1 MGRFKA
7 VIRLI
12 RERLEA
18 LSLRKGIAA
27 LCILTAVTMFSFVAP
42 FALNFSYAETI
53 VDGQETSQIV
63 VQSGEA
69 EGAGNETQNNTG
81 STSNGATGEEGTAEG
96 DEDPQA
102 EANQKL
108 ADLIKQLR
116 DISGVTVETSTGNNS
131 ITKITVI
138 DNAGSALTLLSN
150 SDASLYQ
157 NTNISINQAG
167 QVGLINDN
175 GQTFE
180 GLGSADYPYSGT
192 LTSNVA
198 FNINRPLFNAVVLG
212 ETDYSYTL
220 NWGASNSKD
229 AMFARSVLSV
239 VQGEVKT
246 ELNLTIDASKQKI
259 GSDDYVVIASP
270 VIGEASGNIM
280 LNVSYKSS
288 ENDKF
293 KVAITSGSDA
303 GLLVNTFKDGSLEIT
318 LEGIRFDKVNI
329 NSERANAGLI
339 VGRVFSTDEYKNNEK
354 KTKILLNSKIDINES
369 DSVEII
375 AKESAGGLIGHA
387 EDSIIEIQNNVILSY
402 AAVKGLYSGGFVGS
416 SIDSTYSISES
427 ANISSS
433 LAVGGHEVSSQYAG
447 GLFGVYE
454 TSSNIE
460 FPIDKFDLTNAF
472 TLEAK
477 GQTAQNDPPKGAA
490 GGFAGK
496 VVLNNGG
503 SLKISMKDSAS
514 QASEETNN
522 SLSEGEAQTLSEN
535 ESSSETYN
543 NESTTNESES
553 SGLFESITSLAE
565 DAGLVKKGLKSVLSS
580 ASAVEAYGGVIGA
593 VEGAETLGTNVKLEN
608 MTVWAESAENSKALY
623 KSGMVAIVG
632 GIVGGVDK
640 PTALVVSKMTAQMK
654 NADSSDEAIG
664 AYGGVAAKLG
674 KGSVIYQ
681 AGETVVSTDGTNKVN
696 AGGGFVGIAEAGSAV
711 RLTGTTDISGVNFKD
726 SGTRIGQLVGVQDSA
741 LVYAEGSG
749 SDFNSETGE
758 GWDYIRSGTARF
770 DDIGNCGQVYRLHNG
785 GLASDLIT
793 MDDSGNEPK
802 YQVTIAK
809 SSYTQA
815 SEGTAEG
822 NEAGTQTGGNTSET
836 GTGEPAQP
844 AEGEPSALAEG
855 VSDDAVEVKLA
866 DRSDFAR
873 LAITIQTE
881 GYFSGYDTIDTDN
894 WRILLNDTLKL
905 KESIKLTG
913 TGITGITRDSI
924 GTNETP
930 AVFTGTISGEN
941 KTITL
946 SIGEAYGK
954 EGSSPATSA
963 DCCGKVYRHNRLGLF
978 SYGNGRADNLTID
991 GTINFEALEAGIAA
1005 GAYSACSNGGEKN
1018 FKGCRFEP
1026 AITYKTNEK
1035 LCCVGGVIGMLD
1047 GIDENLTKFTGG
1059 TTIAPTITINAVSTQ
1074 GIDITGGAIGYISGT
1089 CPAIVNAEDVVLSAT
1104 ISNIDQSNNNSTA
1117 LAGGFIGV
1125 IQTSDQAST
1134 YDRVEVNFK
1143 KAVMDNHSVSLKAT
1157 SNAGGLLGYMWAD
1170 TNVTFAEYALSV
1182 KNGSRASLTAV
1193 SNYAGGLVYRA
1204 AGKWTVE
1211 KNGINLDG
1219 ATFSGTVDTL
1229 GLLVCRGVFYGS
1241 EMISGQKKNPGAI
1254 YLEMTDSNS
1263 LSITDGSDMV
1273 KCTPTRFDEIVAI
1286 TKDSVSSF
1294 ENNKA
1299 GIVSIRAG
1307 VNTGAVNTI
1316 ETYKNKT
1323 LFGKQEKKTND
1334 FSRYYYNIDSALKR
1348 VVNTKNTVIDTP
1360 EELLIWS
1367 VATYS
1372 ATNLKSYFTNENSDI
1387 TSVDGDTVI
1396 GMNDDSSSAEVSQE
1410 GNTGS
1415 TGEGNSSSSEGNK
1428 LTINMSGYSYYPV
1441 TVNNRNIT
1449 IKNVRIEFHN
1459 DEQETI
1465 INGTNDKK
1473 STRTTTQ
1480 HYAMQCGLFCDFT
1493 SSIAGDFSI
1502 DCNKI
1507 AFAGNIG
1514 LFRRGNDPMSG
1525 VLISGY
1531 VKGNQQASNTY
1542 YCKVN
1547 IAECT
1552 LEGITVKGDYGSGY
1566 APLLMKDANSFT
1578 EISIDELT
1586 TEKYKNSNGAYI
1598 TAGTSLL
1605 GNIGDKD
1612 ATLLSVTFSRISIPS
1627 KSSEGESIFTRAS
1640 LLNRFSY
1647 TSNNGV
1653 ATATYNFTEEEKNA
1667 RKVTFGAEIDGT
1679 KEYVGEQLYFYK
1691 TQTLTTDGVITAKGG
1706 DGGNGGVFPNHYLP
1720 YVYVSYDTT
1729 NNTHEIE
1736 VNHSFSDIVEGCG
1749 TYYDPYVVDDFSKLK
1764 TIARLIRNGKTG
1776 DNQSVTIAKDQKKAC
1791 NRIPDKKSDNEVTY
1805 KYNKGKW
1812 INDTGET
1819 IDKEVI
1825 QRYMQSA
1832 YIDIQPKDNNEME
1845 LVNFEGL
1852 GNMANPFRGVI
1863 ISSTNGTI
1871 KMHVKDKSC
1880 QGFIPY
1886 SYGSVVKDISFKYS
1900 GTNNISYTNPDAYT
1914 PKSFFGGVI
1923 GIIMGGDNIIENV
1936 SVSASDGCLNV
1947 TGDSAHKIPMG
1958 GYVGVVSGG
1967 GVIFRGNNE
1976 STLEDGWFS
1985 SSSVK
1990 LSAEADKD
1998 GYKSLYVNPVI
2009 GRVISGYAFSEGV
2022 ILDNTDKN
2030 YKINSISVESEKP
2043 IQTTTVQ
2050 KAGNGPMTTTVKSAQ
2065 GLLILSAIIQSGA
2078 AGGPAD
2084 TSKEPKFYA
2093 TNSYYGQNIEFK
2105 SKSGKTSYRFG
2116 NANLGKVRNATYKY
2130 VGNPGDASGIYDF
2143 KKSVTDDMY
2152 APGQRKSDDSTD
2164 YGSSDNAFN
2173 DITDNSKLNPNTPY
2187 LITKYATPQ
2196 TQYIC
2201 GFGISLAKF
2210 KFEDKVYDMRDY
2222 GNAYVGLSGRYK
2234 SNSCASLNSD
2244 AIDRVVPYVIC
2255 VDGKNA
2261 TIKVSMNVREY
2272 SDDDFQCSGAG
2283 ALFSSMYWMYSSTT
2297 AYTSFGN
2304 NGNNAIKDLT
2314 IDNSYISVDYYSNA
2328 GKRTTFDFE
2337 EKYNKASVGGVA
2349 GRIAH
2354 VGNGFN
2360 RYPVLTMA
2368 NVSVSD
2374 SIIEAPISAGS
2385 LIGETGYRGKSF
2397 STKYNSIGSDNS
2409 SSNNKLSFHLLNCS
2423 YSNNKVTAGQYAG
2436 GFIGRTSG
2444 YNNSYTPGSGISVT
2458 SNDLVCGSSSSIE
2471 AQSYAGGI
2479 VGVLDGPGKFVVND
2493 PTYKITDNGG
2503 NNEYYSNNS
2512 KSLQTAKFEDV
2523 RVSATGGVSG
2533 GLIGRVSSYVS
2544 VNDSEVRKQ
2553 KGSID
2558 VEMTGNYVGGLVGT
2572 IGNTPVA
2579 ETKNNIINKCT
2590 VEGLKIT
2597 TNDSGTGGLVG
2608 IISDNSSTTSY
2619 ETLNITDSIV
2629 KGCTFGS
2636 SGTAGDFTSGGVIG
2650 IIHDKNISTKVKNFA
2665 SIGNT
2670 ISGKNSSSYVG
2681 IGRGNIEGC
2690 NVLIDGNIF
2699 DKSRTD
2705 QGLVAGSV
2713 VDGGTVRI
2721 AGLSIKKTGESDK
2734 DIDKL
2739 YGDGNTPSNSYLA
2752 FANYNGNSGSSGKTL
2767 LGTDESWPYVT
2778 TSPVTDYFV
2787 KSSAETAEKY
2797 LFGDGIGSVDDAGKT
2812 HSTAQQIVS
2821 KDGSEANAQLY
2832 KYAEAA
2838 GYSNF
2843 NFEQQIST
2851 YNENNAAKIGKD
2863 LPVLT
2868 ITGGNASVIEDYL
2881 NIISNGGYKAAKE
2894 LNAVNAAVYT
2904 YVWNNGAFIKNSN
2917 PEIQPS
2923 IVVNK
2928 TGSNINGFSA
2938 TADYDNNQNRIQ
2950 LLTVTFNEAG
2960 GEYMI
2965 HVPIIVKRIFEVDS
2979 TVTLNYGTVFNKSEY
2994 SSLGT
2999 GAHILESFGNP
3010 VTALIT
3016 YRYNSAIGE
3025 RTEFGWDTYMLA
3037 GGSLKAANKTIE
3049 FKGNS
3054 SALPEGTKLTLV
3066 DCGTGKVYTYTT
3078 PEDKKTSSV
3087 SLSSFKDSGGKY
3099 YNNKWMSQLM
3109 SIEGK
3114 PDNNGIW
3121 VICEDQEEPAAVDS
3135 LGRRFRLA
3143 TEEDS
3148 AKQKYNLVS
3157 GKETV
3162 NEREVEM
3169 QAEENF
3175 FLTINIPYQTNQD
3188 ASANGYIE
3196 ANVKSEGIPISVN
3209 SILRPRYEDEKGE
3222 KKTVLDD
3229 HDQTASTYSFLSGYS
3244 QTLVDETTDYKD
3256 DNKKQI
3262 PRQKGDDSPGRF
3274 ININLKDTIS
3284 FNSGQAYNANDRLF
3298 YRLDINLNQF
3308 SSSGASHT
3316 TSGFA
3321 TTDTEGKVKFYVT
3334 TVDGQY
3340 YKLNEGK
3347 WTKALKGTAA
3357 AEYIWKSNQENG
3369 GEPKL
3374 VLKDSNGAIDLS
3386 GIREIAKEKGAEFII
3401 RTEIEIHMSEEA
3413 MNEAIMSS
3421 LNSGND
3427 AYTNLNYKSILSVRE
3442 EALDYS
3448 SNTESTTGKVDYYHS
3463 SWGYSTIAYSANDIK
3478 QLGINCL
3485 DLETA
3490 DGNIITTGVYSL
3502 EDRANAG
3509 SIIEQANRIEYSL
3522 QLMKKQDS
3530 GGYELVKNPR
3540 AYVSF
3545 DCSKLG
3551 GVPSSEPSESNNYSF
3566 IWNDYRQDGKSFKL
3580 ADGDS
3585 NKRFTISIHTKV
3597 NTSQRDL
3604 ANYRLVLRAKM
3615 YDANGNLLDNP
3626 YRASLKGSNNNNI
3639 SDEDANHFDY
3649 ITYTLTKI
3657 AIDGLIEDP
3666 AN

>member
-1 MGRFKA
+1 
-7 VIRLI
+7 
-12 RERLEA
+12 
-18 LSLRKGIAA
+18 
-27 LCILTAVTMFSFVAP
+27 MFSFVAP

-53 VDGQETSQIV
+53 VDVQETSQNV

-96 DEDPQA
+96 GEDPQA

-108 ADLIKQLR
+108 ADLIEQLR
-116 DISGVTVETSTGNNS
+116 AINGVKVENDSLSKLTIEN
-131 ITKITVI
+131 
-138 DNAGSALTLLSN
+138 NAGSALTLLSN

-157 NTNISINQAG
+157 NTNISITQSG
-167 QVGLINDN
+167 QVGLINNN

-229 AMFARSVLSV
+229 AMFAGSVLS
-239 VQGEVKT
+239 EVPREAKT
-246 ELNLTIDASKQKI
+246 KLNLTIHASKQTI
-259 GSDDYVVIASP
+259 GSDMYVIITSP
-270 VIGEASGNIM
+270 VIGEASGNIK

-303 GLLVNTFKDGSLEIT
+303 GLLVNTFKDGSLEIA
-318 LEGIRFDKVNI
+318 LSGIRFDNVSI
-329 NSERANAGLI
+329 NSERSNSGLI
-339 VGRVFSTDEYKNNEK
+339 VGRVFKSSGNGDNKSKVTLSSTIEVKD
-354 KTKILLNSKIDINES
+354 S
-369 DSVEII
+369 DSVEIL

-387 EDSIIEIQNNVILSY
+387 EDSIIEINNDVNLSH
-402 AAVKGLYSGGFVGS
+402 ATVKGLYSGGFVGN
-416 SIDSTYSISES
+416 SINSEYTINNSI
-427 ANISSS
+427 IKSS
-433 LAVGGHEVSSQYAG
+433 LSVGDYEVSSQYAG

-454 TSSNIE
+454 TSLKVI
-460 FPIDKFDLTNAF
+460 FPIEKFDLTGTF
-472 TLEAK
+472 ELEAID
-477 GQTAQNDPPKGAA
+477 QTGGETGAA

-496 VVLNNGG
+496 VVLKESG
-503 SLKISMKDSAS
+503 SLSISMPDSAAP
-514 QASEETNN
+514 ASEETNN
-522 SLSEGEAQTLSEN
+522 SSSEGEAQTLSEN
-535 ESSSETYN
+535 ESSSETDD

-553 SGLFESITSLAE
+553 SGLFESISSLAE
-565 DAGLVKKGLKSVLSS
+565 EAGTVNTELKSVLNSAPKPDSS
-580 ASAVEAYGGVIGA
+580 QEPSNVPYLSAYGGVIGTVEGT
-593 VEGAETLGTNVKLEN
+593 VEGAESLGTNVKLDN
-608 MTVWAESAENSKALY
+608 MTVRAEAAENSTVLY

-632 GIVGGVDK
+632 GEAK
-640 PTALVVSKMTAQMK
+640 PTALVVSKMTTRMT
-654 NADSSDEAIG
+654 NADSYKEKTGSF
-664 AYGGVAAKLG
+664 GGITAKLRE
-674 KGSVIYQ
+674 GSVISQ
-681 AGETVVSTDGTNKVN
+681 AGETVISTDGTAVN
-696 AGGGFVGIAEAGSAV
+696 AGGGIVGIADAGSAV
-711 RLTGTTDISGVNFKD
+711 RLKGTTDISGVSFN
-726 SGTRIGQLVGVQDSA
+726 STGTRIGQLVGVQDSA

-749 SDFNSETGE
+749 SDAKTG
-758 GWDYIRSGTARF
+758 GWDYIRSGNVKF
-770 DDIGNCGQVYRLHNG
+770 DDIGNYGQVYRLHSTESTP
-785 GLASDLIT
+785 GLKPDLIT
-793 MDDSGNEPK
+793 MADSGDNPTYK
-802 YQVTIAK
+802 VGFSNKTAY
-809 SSYTQA
+809 
-815 SEGTAEG
+815 SEV
-822 NEAGTQTGGNTSET
+822 
-836 GTGEPAQP
+836 
-844 AEGEPSALAEG
+844 G
-855 VSDDAVEVKLA
+855 VSLGSKDEL
-866 DRSDFAR
+866 AR
-873 LAITIQTE
+873 LAITIQTR
-881 GYFSGYDTIDTDN
+881 GHFSGYNGIDTEN
-894 WRILLNDTLKL
+894 WKELLDD
-905 KESIKLTG
+905 KLTVTSDINLAG
-913 TGITGITRDSI
+913 TGVTGITRDNI
-924 GTNETP
+924 GAEETP
-930 AVFTGTISGEN
+930 DVFIGSIDGGGH
-941 KTITL
+941 KITL

-954 EGSSPATSA
+954 KKSALGTSQASLA
-963 DCCGKVYRHNRLGLF
+963 DGCGKVYRHNRLGLF
-978 SYGNGRADNLTID
+978 SYGNGSVEKLTIN
-991 GTINFEALEAGIAA
+991 GSINFEALEAGIAA
-1005 GAYSACSNGGEKN
+1005 GAYSACSNGGVKS
-1018 FKGCRFEP
+1018 FTGCSFEP
-1026 AITYKTNEK
+1026 TITYKTNEK
-1035 LCCVGGVIGMLD
+1035 LCYVGGVIGMLD
-1047 GIDENLTKFTGG
+1047 GEGSNKITFAGETR
-1059 TTIAPTITINAVSTQ
+1059 IAPTIKIDAVSTQ
-1074 GIDITGGAIGYISGT
+1074 GVDITGGAIGYIGGNCS
-1089 CPAIVNAEDVVLSAT
+1089 AEVNAEDVVLGAT
-1104 ISNIDQSNNNSTA
+1104 ISNKEQSNKNSTA
-1117 LAGGFIGV
+1117 LAGGYVGV
-1125 IQTSDQAST
+1125 IQTSDQAAL
-1134 YDRVEVNFK
+1134 YDRVKVNFK
-1143 KAVMDNHSVSLKAT
+1143 KAVMDGQSVSLKADN
-1157 SNAGGLLGYMWAD
+1157 NAGGLLGYLWAD
-1170 TNVTFAEYALSV
+1170 TEVNFNPETSEYDALSV
-1182 KNGSRASLTAV
+1182 KSDSTASLNAY
-1193 SNYAGGLVYRA
+1193 SKYAGGLVYRA
-1204 AGKWTVE
+1204 AGKWTID
-1211 KNGINLDG
+1211 KKGINLDG
-1219 ATFSGTVDTL
+1219 ATFDGTTDTL
-1229 GLLVCRGVFYGS
+1229 GLLVCRGVYYGA
-1241 EMISGQKKNPGAI
+1241 EKITGKDKKPGAI
-1254 YLEMTDSNS
+1254 YLEMVDKDS
-1263 LSITDGSDMV
+1263 LLIPDGSGMV
-1273 KCTPTRFDEIVAI
+1273 TCKPKNFDELVAI
-1286 TKDSVSSF
+1286 TKNLENYPNNSF
-1294 ENNKA
+1294 NNDIA
-1299 GIVSIRAG
+1299 GIISIKAD
-1307 VNTGAVNTI
+1307 VNDGAVKTI
-1316 ETYKNKT
+1316 ETYQNRTAYGKND
-1323 LFGKQEKKTND
+1323 KKSNEY
-1334 FSRYYYNIDSALKR
+1334 SRYYYNLDSALND
-1348 VVNTKNTVIDTP
+1348 VVTTKDTVIDTP

-1387 TSVDGDTVI
+1387 TSADGNIVI
-1396 GMNDDSSSAEVSQE
+1396 GKNDAPSASEAAEE
-1410 GNTGS
+1410 GEAGS
-1415 TGEGNSSSSEGNK
+1415 TGGENPVSLVGEK
-1428 LTINMSGYSYYPV
+1428 VTINMAGYSYYPV

-1465 INGTNDKK
+1465 INETNDKK

-1480 HYAMQCGLFCDFT
+1480 HCAMQCGLFCDFT
-1493 SSIAGDFSI
+1493 SSKAGDFSI
-1502 DCNKI
+1502 DCNNI

-1586 TEKYKNSNGAYI
+1586 TENYEDSSGKYI

-1605 GNIGDKD
+1605 GNIGNTD

-1627 KSSEGESIFTRAS
+1627 KSSVGGSIFTRAS

-1647 TSNNGV
+1647 SSNNGV
-1653 ATATYNFTEEEKNA
+1653 ATATYNFTEDDKNNG
-1667 RKVTFGAEIDGT
+1667 KVTFGAEIDGT
-1679 KEYVGEQLYFYK
+1679 NEYENEQLYFYK
-1691 TQTLTTDGVITAKGG
+1691 SQVHTTDGTITASENKK
-1706 DGGNGGVFPNHYLP
+1706 VFPDYYLR
-1720 YVYVSYDTT
+1720 YVYEEHSTSS
-1729 NNTHEIE
+1729 NTHEIE
-1736 VNHSFSDIVEGCG
+1736 VNHSFSDIVKGCG
-1749 TYYDPYVVDDFSKLK
+1749 TYYDPYVVEDFLTLK
-1764 TIARLIRNGKTG
+1764 TIARLIRSGKTG
-1776 DNQSVTIAKDQKKAC
+1776 ENQNVTIARNQKEAC
-1791 NRIPDKKSDNEVTY
+1791 NRRSSSNDTSNEVTY
-1805 KYNKGKW
+1805 TYNKGKW
-1812 INDTGET
+1812 INNNNET
-1819 IDKEVI
+1819 VEIELIK
-1825 QRYMQSA
+1825 RYMQSA
-1832 YIDIQPKDNNEME
+1832 YIDICPDSKE
-1845 LVNFEGL
+1845 LELSNFEGL
-1852 GNMANPFRGVI
+1852 GNMADPFRGVV
-1863 ISSTNGTI
+1863 ISSNGTKV
-1871 KMHVKDKSC
+1871 KMNVDGKSC

-1886 SYGSVVKDISFKYS
+1886 SYGSVVKDISFEYS
-1900 GTNNISYTNPDAYT
+1900 GTNNISYTKPDTYT
-1914 PKSFFGGVI
+1914 PTSFFGGVI

-1936 SVSASDGCLNV
+1936 SVSASNGCLNV
-1947 TGDSAHKIPMG
+1947 TDDEYAHKIPMG

-1967 GVIFRGNNE
+1967 GVIFRGENVGA
-1976 STLEDGWFS
+1976 LADGWFS

-1990 LSAEADKD
+1990 LSVGSDA
-1998 GYKSLYVNPVI
+1998 YNSLYVNPVI
-2009 GRVISGYAFSEGV
+2009 GRVISGYAFSEGAGTV
-2022 ILDNTDKN
+2022 VHDNNDKN
-2030 YKINSISVESEKP
+2030 YKINKIISISDESGNP
-2043 IQTTTVQ
+2043 IKEIETTTVK
-2050 KAGNGPMTTTVKSAQ
+2050 KAENGPMTTTVKSAQ

-2084 TSKEPKFYA
+2084 TSKEPQFYA
-2093 TNSYYGQNIEFK
+2093 TNSYYGQNIEYK
-2105 SKSGKTSYRFG
+2105 SNSGKTSYRFG
-2116 NANLGKVRNATYKY
+2116 NANLGKVRNATYEH
-2130 VGNPGDASGIYDF
+2130 VGNPGDDSGSEDF
-2143 KKSVTDDMY
+2143 NKSVTDDMY
-2152 APGQRKSDDSTD
+2152 APGQRKSDTDTD
-2164 YGSSDNAFN
+2164 YITSDKAFD
-2173 DITDNSKLNPNTPY
+2173 DITKDSNLKPNTPY

-2201 GFGISLAKF
+2201 GYRISLAKF
-2210 KFEDKVYDMRDY
+2210 VFSGEEYDMRGY

-2261 TIKVSMNVREY
+2261 TDEQNATIKVNMNIREY

-2314 IDNSYISVDYYSNA
+2314 IDNSHISVDYYSNA
-2328 GKRTTFDFE
+2328 GERTTFDFE

-2354 VGNGFN
+2354 VNNGFE

-2385 LIGETGYRGKSF
+2385 LIGENGYRGRSF
-2397 STKYNSIGSDNS
+2397 PNSIKNNSIGSDNN
-2409 SSNNKLSFHLLNCS
+2409 SNNRLSFHLLDCS
-2423 YSNNKVTAGQYAG
+2423 YSNNKVSAGQYAG
-2436 GFIGRTSG
+2436 GYIGRASG
-2444 YNNSYTPGSGISVT
+2444 YNTNSYTPGSGISVT
-2458 SNDLVCGSSSSIE
+2458 NSGLVCGSNTSIE
-2471 AQSYAGGI
+2471 AKTSAGGI
-2479 VGVLDGPGKFVVND
+2479 VGTLDGLGKFVVND
-2493 PTYKITDNGG
+2493 QTYRITDNKGI
-2503 NNEYYSNNS
+2503 NEYYSNNN
-2512 KSLQTAKFEDV
+2512 KVLRTAKFKDV
-2523 RVSATGGVSG
+2523 RVSSINGVSG
-2533 GLIGRVSSYVS
+2533 GLIGKVSSYVS
-2544 VNDSEVRKQ
+2544 VNDSEVIKQ
-2553 KGSID
+2553 EGKFTINGETFD
-2558 VEMTGNYVGGLVGT
+2558 VEVSGNNVGGLVGT
-2572 IGNTPVA
+2572 IGNTNVS
-2579 ETKNNIINKCT
+2579 ETKNNTINSCT
-2590 VEGLKIT
+2590 VKDLKIT
-2597 TNDSGTGGLVG
+2597 TKTSGTGGLVG

-2619 ETLNITDSIV
+2619 ETLNITDSKV
-2629 KGCTFGS
+2629 EGCIFGS
-2636 SGTAGDFTSGGVIG
+2636 SSTAGDFTSGGVIG

-2670 ISGKNSSSYVG
+2670 ISGKNSSSFVG

-2690 NVLIDGNIF
+2690 NVLIDGNRF
-2699 DKSRTD
+2699 DTGRTD
-2705 QGLVAGSV
+2705 QGIVAGSV
-2713 VDGGTVRI
+2713 VDGGTVQI
-2721 AGLSIKKTGESDK
+2721 AGLSIKKTGVDNE

-2739 YGDGNTPSNSYLA
+2739 YGDGKTPGNSYLA
-2752 FANYNGNSGSSGKTL
+2752 FADYNGRAAPSDKEAL
-2767 LGTDESWPYVT
+2767 LDADENWPYVT

-2797 LFGDGIGSVDDAGKT
+2797 LFGDGIGSVDDAGKA
-2812 HSTAQQIVS
+2812 HSTAQQIAS

-2838 GYSNF
+2838 GYRNF

-2994 SSLGT
+2994 SSLGK

-3078 PEDKKTSSV
+3078 PEGNKTSKV
-3087 SLSSFKDSGGKY
+3087 SLSSFKDSDGNN
-3099 YNNKWMSQLM
+3099 YNDKWMSQLM
-3109 SIEGK
+3109 SITRKE
-3114 PDNNGIW
+3114 DNNGIW

-3135 LGRRFRLA
+3135 SGRRFRLA

-3196 ANVKSEGIPISVN
+3196 ANVQSEGIPISVN
-3209 SILRPRYEDEKGE
+3209 SILRPRYVDEKGE
-3222 KKTVLDD
+3222 EKTVLDD

-3284 FNSGQAYNANDRLF
+3284 FNSGQAYNANDTLF

-3463 SWGYSTIAYSANDIK
+3463 SWGYSTISYSANDIK

-3597 NTSQRDL
+3597 NTSQCDL

-3626 YRASLKGSNNNNI
+3626 YRASLKGSNDNNI

>member
-18 LSLRKGIAA
+18 SSLRKGIAA
-27 LCILTAVTMFSFVAP
+27 ICILTAVTMFSFAAP
-42 FALNFSYAETI
+42 FALSFSYAETI
-53 VDGQETSQIV
+53 VDGQETSQNV

-96 DEDPQA
+96 GEDPQA

-108 ADLIKQLR
+108 EDLIKQLR

-131 ITKITVI
+131 ISKITVI
-138 DNAGSALTLLSN
+138 DNAGSVLSLLSKN
-150 SDASLYQ
+150 DASLYQ
-157 NTNISINQAG
+157 NANIEINQTG
-167 QVGLINDN
+167 QVGLISTD
-175 GQTFE
+175 FE
-180 GLGSADYPYSGT
+180 GLGSTDNPYSGFLKST
-192 LTSNVA
+192 AA
-198 FNINRPLFNAVVLG
+198 FSINRPLFNAVKLG
-212 ETDYSYTL
+212 NVADYSYTL
-220 NWGASNSKD
+220 DWGASNSKD
-229 AMFARSVLSV
+229 AIFASKVLS
-239 VQGEVKT
+239 QGGST
-246 ELNLTIDASKQKI
+246 TPQLNLTIEANTQTID
-259 GSDDYVVIASP
+259 SDKYNVINSP
-270 VIGEASGNIM
+270 AIGEASGDIK
-280 LNVSYKSS
+280 LKVSYSS
-288 ENDKF
+288 QSVNDKF
-293 KVAITSGSDA
+293 KVAITSGSNPDNNEICPDA

-339 VGRVFSTDEYKNNEK
+339 VGRVFSTDEYKNNN
-354 KTKILLNSKIDINES
+354 KTKISLNSIIDINES

-387 EDSIIEIQNNVILSY
+387 EDSIIEIQNNVILSH

-477 GQTAQNDPPKGAA
+477 GQTAETGPPKGAA

-503 SLKISMKDSAS
+503 SLKISMKDSAPP
-514 QASEETNN
+514 ASEETNN
-522 SLSEGEAQTLSEN
+522 SSPEGEGEAQTLSEN

-565 DAGLVKKGLKSVLSS
+565 DADLVTVLSS

-608 MTVWAESAENSKALY
+608 MTVRAESAENSKALY

-654 NADSSDEAIG
+654 NADSSDEAAG
-664 AYGGVAAKLG
+664 AFGGVAAKLG

-681 AGETVVSTDGTNKVN
+681 AGDFEISTSGNSVN
-696 AGGGFVGIAEAGSAV
+696 AGGGLVGIAEAGSAV
-711 RLTGTTDISGVNFKD
+711 RLKGTTDISGVNFND

-749 SDFNSETGE
+749 SDAETG
-758 GWDYIRSGTARF
+758 GWDYIRSGNAKF
-770 DDIGNCGQVYRLHNG
+770 DDIGNYGQVYRLHSTESTP
-785 GLASDLIT
+785 GLTPDLIT
-793 MDDSGNEPK
+793 MAVSGDNPTYK
-802 YQVTIAK
+802 VGFSNKTAYP
-809 SSYTQA
+809 
-815 SEGTAEG
+815 EG
-822 NEAGTQTGGNTSET
+822 
-836 GTGEPAQP
+836 
-844 AEGEPSALAEG
+844 G
-855 VSDDAVEVKLA
+855 VSLGSKDDL
-866 DRSDFAR
+866 AR
-873 LAITIQTE
+873 LAITIQTR
-881 GYFSGYDTIDTDN
+881 GHFSGYDSIDTGN
-894 WRILLNDTLKL
+894 WKGLLDD
-905 KESIKLTG
+905 KLTVTSDINLAG
-913 TGITGITRDSI
+913 TGVTGITRDSI
-924 GTNETP
+924 GAEETP
-930 AVFTGTISGEN
+930 DAFTGSIDGGGHY
-941 KTITL
+941 IAL
-946 SIGEAYGK
+946 SVGEAYGDEK
-954 EGSSPATSA
+954 HVIGSRPVNSA
-963 DCCGKVYRHNRLGLF
+963 DYCGKVYRHNRLGLF
-978 SYGNGRADNLTID
+978 SYGNGSAENLEIS
-991 GTINFEALEAGIAA
+991 GNINFEALEAGIAA
-1005 GAYSACSNGGEKN
+1005 GAYSACSNGGEKSFTRCS
-1018 FKGCRFEP
+1018 FKPE
-1026 AITYKTNEK
+1026 ITYKTNEK
-1035 LCCVGGVIGMLD
+1035 LCYVGGVIGMLD

-1104 ISNIDQSNNNSTA
+1104 ISNIDQSNNNSNA

-1143 KAVMDNHSVSLKAT
+1143 KAVMDKHSVSLKAT
-1157 SNAGGLLGYMWAD
+1157 NNAGGLLGYMWAD
-1170 TNVTFAEYALSV
+1170 TNVTFDSESESEYALSV
-1182 KNGSRASLTAV
+1182 KKKSSANLIAE

-1219 ATFSGTVDTL
+1219 ATFTGTKDTL
-1229 GLLVCRGVFYGS
+1229 GLLVCRGCVFYES

-1387 TSVDGDTVI
+1387 TSADGDTVI
-1396 GMNDDSSSAEVSQE
+1396 GVNDDSSSAEVSQE

-1441 TVNNRNIT
+1441 TVNNRNIK

-1465 INGTNDKK
+1465 INKTNDKK

-1480 HYAMQCGLFCDFT
+1480 HCAMQCGLFCDFT
-1493 SSIAGDFSI
+1493 SSKAGDFSI
-1502 DCNKI
+1502 DCNNI

-1612 ATLLSVTFSRISIPS
+1612 ATLLSVSFSRISIPS

-1653 ATATYNFTEEEKNA
+1653 ATAIYNFTEEEKNA

-1900 GTNNISYTNPDAYT
+1900 GTNNISYTTPSAYT
-1914 PKSFFGGVI
+1914 PTSFFGGVI

-1936 SVSASDGCLNV
+1936 SISADNNCLNV
-1947 TGDSAHKIPMG
+1947 TGTSAHKIPMG

-1967 GVIFRGNNE
+1967 GVIFRGTNDGA
-1976 STLEDGWFS
+1976 LEDSWFRS
-1985 SSSVK
+1985 SG
-1990 LSAEADKD
+1990 LSAAENA
-1998 GYKSLYVNPVI
+1998 YKSLYVNPIV
-2009 GRVISGYAFSEGV
+2009 GRVISGYAFAEGDGT
-2022 ILDNTDKN
+2022 INNNDKN
-2030 YKINSISVESEKP
+2030 YKINKITPKENP
-2043 IQTTTVQ
+2043 DITTTTVK

-2084 TSKEPKFYA
+2084 TSQEPKFYA

-2105 SKSGKTSYRFG
+2105 SNTGTSYRFG
-2116 NANLGKVRNATYKY
+2116 NANLGKVRNATYEH
-2130 VGNPGDASGIYDF
+2130 VGKPGDDSESNDF
-2143 KKSVTDDMY
+2143 NTSVTDDMY
-2152 APGQRKSDDSTD
+2152 APGQRKPGDNTD
-2164 YGSSDNAFN
+2164 YGSSEIAFN
-2173 DITDNSKLNPNTPY
+2173 DITVDSKLNPNTPY
-2187 LITKYATPQ
+2187 LITKYATKQ

-2210 KFEDKVYDMRDY
+2210 QFEDKVYDMRDY

-2261 TIKVSMNVREY
+2261 TDEQNATIKVNMNIREY

-2283 ALFSSMYWMYSSTT
+2283 ALFSSMYWMYTSNT

-2304 NGNNAIKDLT
+2304 NANNAIKDLT
-2314 IDNSYISVDYYSNA
+2314 IDESHISVDYYSNA
-2328 GKRTTFDFE
+2328 GQRTTINFAETD
-2337 EKYNKASVGGVA
+2337 NKASVGGVA

-2354 VGNGFN
+2354 VSNGFN
-2360 RYPVLTMA
+2360 RYPVLTME

-2544 VNDSEVRKQ
+2544 VNNSEVRKQ
-2553 KGSID
+2553 NDSFSINENPIY
-2558 VEMTGNYVGGLVGT
+2558 VEMTGNYVGGLVGK
-2572 IGNTPVA
+2572 IDNTTEA
-2579 ETKNNIINKCT
+2579 EKNNIINKCT

-2608 IISDNSSTTSY
+2608 IILDNSSTTSY

-2636 SGTAGDFTSGGVIG
+2636 SGTTGDFASGGAIG
-2650 IIHDKNISTKVKNFA
+2650 IIHDKNILTKLKNFA
-2665 SIGNT
+2665 SISNT
-2670 ISGKNSSSYVG
+2670 IKGKNSSSFVG

-2690 NVLIDGNIF
+2690 NVLIDSNIF
-2699 DKSRTD
+2699 DTSRTD

-2713 VDGGTVRI
+2713 VDGGTVQI
-2721 AGLSIKKTGESDK
+2721 AGLSIKKTGDSTK

-2739 YGDGNTPSNSYLA
+2739 YGDGKTPGSSYLA
-2752 FANYNGNSGSSGKTL
+2752 FADYNGSAAPSVNKAL
-2767 LGTDESWPYVT
+2767 LDADENWPYVT
-2778 TSPVTDYFV
+2778 TSPVTDYYV

-2797 LFGDGIGSVDDAGKT
+2797 LFGDGIGSVDDGGKA
-2812 HSTAQQIVS
+2812 HSTAQKIVS
-2821 KDGSEANAQLY
+2821 EAVSESSAGLY
-2832 KYAEAA
+2832 KYTNASS
-2838 GYSNF
+2838 YSM

-2851 YNENNAAKIGKD
+2851 YNENNADKIGKDKD

-2868 ITGGNASVIEDYL
+2868 ITGGNATVIEDYL
-2881 NIISNGGYKAAKE
+2881 NIVSNGGYKAAKE
-2894 LNAVNAAVYT
+2894 LNSVNATVKT
-2904 YVWNNGAFIKNSN
+2904 YEWNETKSAFIMSG
-2917 PEIQPS
+2917 IQPS
-2923 IVVNK
+2923 ILVNK
-2928 TGSNINGFSA
+2928 TGSSIKGFSA

-2950 LLTVTFNEAG
+2950 LLTVTFSEAG
-2960 GEYMI
+2960 GEYKI

-2979 TVTLNYGTVFNKSEY
+2979 TVTLNYGTVFKQSVYDALGKS
-2994 SSLGT
+2994 
-2999 GAHILESFGNP
+2999 AHILESFGNP

-3016 YRYNSAIGE
+3016 YKYNSAIGE
-3025 RTEFGWDTYMLA
+3025 RTEYGWDTYMQA
-3037 GGSLKAANKTIE
+3037 GGSLKVAEKTIE
-3049 FKGNS
+3049 FKGND
-3054 SALPEGTKLTLV
+3054 SALPGGTKLSLV

-3087 SLSSFKDSGGKY
+3087 SLSSFKDSDGKS

-3121 VICEDQEEPAAVDS
+3121 VKCEDDEVATAVDS
-3135 LGRRFRLA
+3135 LGMKFRLA
-3143 TEEDS
+3143 TGEDS
-3148 AKQKYNLVS
+3148 AKQKYNLIS
-3157 GKETV
+3157 DKETL
-3162 NEREVEM
+3162 NGSNVEM

-3196 ANVKSEGIPISVN
+3196 ANVQSEGIPISVN
-3209 SILRPRYEDEKGE
+3209 SILRPLNQEKN
-3222 KKTVLDD
+3222 TVLDD

-3256 DNKKQI
+3256 GNKKQTPI
-3262 PRQKGDDSPGRF
+3262 QKGDNTPGRF

-3284 FNSGQAYNANDRLF
+3284 FNSSQVYNANDKLF

-3308 SSSGASHT
+3308 SSNGASHT

-3321 TTDTEGKVKFYVT
+3321 TTDTEGKVKFYVM
-3334 TVDGQY
+3334 VGDNY
-3340 YKLNEGK
+3340 YKLNNGT
-3347 WTKALKGTAA
+3347 WTVSQDKTAA
-3357 AEYIWKSNQENG
+3357 SVYDWKSTQDNR

-3374 VLKDSNGAIDLS
+3374 VLKDNNGEAIDLS
-3386 GIREIAKEKGAEFII
+3386 GIREIAKAKGAEFII
-3401 RTEIEIHMSEEA
+3401 RTEMEVHMSEEA
-3413 MNEAIMSS
+3413 TKKAIMSS

-3427 AYTNLNYKSILSVRE
+3427 AYTNLNYKGILSVRK

-3463 SWGYSTIAYSANDIK
+3463 SWGYSTISYSANDIK

-3490 DGNIITTGVYSL
+3490 DGNIITTGMYSL
-3502 EDRANAG
+3502 EDRANAE
-3509 SIIEQANRIEYSL
+3509 SIIEQADKIEYSL
-3522 QLMKKQDS
+3522 QLMKKNND
-3530 GGYELVKNPR
+3530 GVYELVVNPGE
-3540 AYVSF
+3540 YVSVE
-3545 DCSKLG
+3545 CSKLG
-3551 GVPSSEPSESNNYSF
+3551 DYKYNNNSF
-3566 IWNDYRQDGKSFKL
+3566 VWSDKKDEGLFKL
-3580 ADGDS
+3580 AEDKS
-3585 NKRFTISIHTKV
+3585 NKRFNISIHVKV
-3597 NTSQRDL
+3597 NTSKTEF
-3604 ANYRLVLRAKM
+3604 ANYRLLLRAKM
-3615 YDANGNLLDNP
+3615 YDANNNPLDDP
-3626 YRASLKGSNNNNI
+3626 YRASLKGSNDNEI
-3639 SDEDANHFDY
+3639 SNEQANHCDY
-3649 ITYTLTKI
+3649 VTYTLTKI
-3657 AIDGLIEDP
+3657 AIDGLIEESS
-3666 AN
+3666 N